1 MNSQMATD
9 YFRMLDYN
17 GDNLVS
23 FNEFLAP
30 ILETIPPRVAIAFVS
45 DMRFKI
51 EVLNQIR
58 EAFRICN
65 EVSECVTLD
74 LVQGKLAERRDP
86 LSEHYVKQLL

>member
-51 EVLNQIR
+51 EVLN
-58 EAFRICN
+58 
-65 EVSECVTLD
+65 
-74 LVQGKLAERRDP
+74 
-86 LSEHYVKQLL
+86 

>member
-1 MNSQMATD
+1 MAAD
-9 YFRMLDYN
+9 YFRMLDIN

-23 FNEFLAP
+23 FSEFLSP
-30 ILETIPPRVAIAFVS
+30 ILENIPPRVAIAFVS

-65 EVSECVTLD
+65 EVSEVVTLE
-74 LVQGKLAERRDP
+74 LVKGKLDERRDP
-86 LSEHYVKQLL
+86 LGAHHLK